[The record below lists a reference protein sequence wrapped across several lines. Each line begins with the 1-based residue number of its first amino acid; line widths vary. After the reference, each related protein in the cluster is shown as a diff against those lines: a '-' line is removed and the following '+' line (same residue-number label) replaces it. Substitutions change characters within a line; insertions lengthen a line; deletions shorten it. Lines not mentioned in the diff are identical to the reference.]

1 MVTISPVS
9 LAGAVLD
16 ADAFRMSS
24 AEMAKVSTATRRFT
38 TKVYGRYVSL

>member
-1 MVTISPVS
+1 MVTIPPAS

-16 ADAFRMSS
+16 ADAFQMSS
-24 AEMAKVSTATRRFT
+24 AEMAKVITATKRFT